1 MRHQPGSGAAPG
13 FARPT
18 GGSRGQ
24 HATEGGR
31 LVIDLADTANADGY
45 LGPSTPTFSG
55 VSVIT
60 GGTVFAGSSQICP
73 LTVTGR
79 SPFPRR

>member
-1 MRHQPGSGAAPG
+1 MEPPQRLLDQLAGREGNTRQKAA
-13 FARPT
+13 
-18 GGSRGQ
+18 
-24 HATEGGR
+24 R

-45 LGPSTPTFSG
+45 LEAVHAHVSG